1 MTVMVTSKYNIVD
14 GKLDDFITWMQS
26 SSGLKLTRSQTGC
39 QWFKQGIDRE
49 KNRVVQWGI
58 WDGTEDYQAYVELRN
73 REYSENISSM
83 FIEESYDIEITPE
96 EPSIEKD
103 FFKVILEK
111 LVDNKNP
118 IT

>member
-1 MTVMVTSKYNIVD
+1 MTVTVTSKYNIVD

-39 QWFKQGIDRE
+39 QWFRQGIDRK

-96 EPSIEKD
+96 ESSTEKD